1 MHYNLHSAY
10 LQVGKSDLL
19 HRCAVLAGRG
29 SKAVHRNE
37 VPHPQ
42 EKDKTNREEREPV
55 FPVRPALGAAA
66 ARAREEAVSVEVVA
80 IALPANHATVAF
92 ARRAL
97 YGQRAE
103 RRLDA
108 RLVVGALVEQCGE
121 LDRAVRDW
129 REPVV
134 FEDLRMRERERGW
147 GRNMRDTYRKQIDE
161 TNARLPGE
169 RSPRTELHGAGSE
182 STRRQ

>member
-1 MHYNLHSAY
+1 
-10 LQVGKSDLL
+10 
-19 HRCAVLAGRG
+19 
-29 SKAVHRNE
+29 
-37 VPHPQ
+37 
-42 EKDKTNREEREPV
+42 
-55 FPVRPALGAAA
+55 
-66 ARAREEAVSVEVVA
+66 VSVDVVA

-129 REPVV
+129 RQPVV
-134 FEDLRMRERERGW
+134 FEDLRMRERERG
-147 GRNMRDTYRKQIDE
+147 G
-161 TNARLPGE
+161 GE
-169 RSPRTELHGAGSE
+169 I
-182 STRRQ
+182 